1 MLRRLAL
8 MNGDD
13 LILPEALRARV
24 ETLAGW
30 TLTHGGTRIRRDW
43 TLRDF
48 NAAMAFLNA
57 VAEVAEQEQHHP
69 DLHLEGYRKVWIEI
83 FTHSAGGLTDNDFRL
98 AARIDAIVPS
108 A

>member
-1 MLRRLAL
+1 MLRRSAL

-13 LILPEALRARV
+13 LIFPETLRARV
-24 ETLAGW
+24 ATLAGW

-57 VAEVAEQEQHHP
+57 VAAVAEQEQHHP

-83 FTHSAGGLTDNDFRL
+83 FTHSAGGLTENDFRL
-98 AARIDAIVPS
+98 AARIDAIVP
-108 A
+108 